1 MGLKSDLDSS
11 SVAYID
17 KKLLGMMSIGFSVKE
32 GFFKAGSSGQGFLG
46 QVSLGAGYGS
56 FGAGLLWGRPF
67 NKGF

>member
-1 MGLKSDLDSS
+1 MK
-11 SVAYID
+11 
-17 KKLLGMMSIGFSVKE
+17 SIGFSVKE
-32 GFFKAGSSGQGFLG
+32 GFFMAGSSGQGFLG